1 MSRLEG
7 RLMKLEKVGGYVQPL
22 VISYIE
28 GEKTEA
34 EAVAEWEAVNG
45 PVGNRE
51 PMFIIY
57 RPVSPSDNPRPKGRS

>member
-1 MSRLEG
+1 MG
-7 RLMKLEKVGGYVQPL
+7 TYVHPP
-22 VISYIE
+22 VIPYIE

-51 PMFIIY
+51 PIFIIY
-57 RPVSPSDNPRPKGRS
+57 QFVSPSDNPYWIGRV